1 MACTGGGSGIGRA
14 AVDAFVREGARVA
27 VLELDAAKCA
37 ALEGELGAGSVVA
50 VQGDATSAQANR
62 ELVGAA
68 VARWGRLD
76 VAATFVGVFDLY
88 TRLLD
93 LPEERLEVVFDEV
106 FHLNVL
112 SPMLTARAA
121 APALAAAHG
130 SLVVTLST
138 SSSYVG
144 RGGPLYVASKH
155 ALLGVVRQLA
165 HELAPEVRVN
175 GVAPGGTLATDLR
188 GPRSLGLADRRLA
201 DRPGREDELRART
214 PLQVALRPEDHAGS
228 YVFLA
233 SDEARGIT
241 GEVLRSDGGI
251 GVR

>member
-1 MACTGGGSGIGRA
+1 
-14 AVDAFVREGARVA
+14 
-27 VLELDAAKCA
+27 
-37 ALEGELGAGSVVA
+37 
-50 VQGDATSAQANR
+50 
-62 ELVGAA
+62 
-68 VARWGRLD
+68 
-76 VAATFVGVFDLY
+76 
-88 TRLLD
+88 
-93 LPEERLEVVFDEV
+93 
-106 FHLNVL
+106 
-112 SPMLTARAA
+112 MLTARAA
-121 APALAAAHG
+121 APALAAARG

-214 PLQVALRPEDHAGS
+214 PLQVALRPEDHAGA

-233 SDEARGIT
+233 SDEACGMT